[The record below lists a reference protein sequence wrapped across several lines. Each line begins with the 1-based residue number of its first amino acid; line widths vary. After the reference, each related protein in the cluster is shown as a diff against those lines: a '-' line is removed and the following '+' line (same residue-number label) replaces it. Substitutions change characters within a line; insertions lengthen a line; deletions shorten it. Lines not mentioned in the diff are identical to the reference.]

1 MAKTDK
7 FNEVDALLTALRARV
22 ESSANI
28 AATTPMQ
35 FGRLSESIRRRTGV
49 LLSPTTLKRMWG
61 YIDEPVTPRLSTLD
75 VLARFCGWHDY
86 KDFVAGNI
94 PEIES
99 GNISTRSIR
108 AGEDIL
114 TGGRVRLF
122 WPPARMCEIE
132 YEGDSGWVV
141 IDSEGTRLKPGDRFL
156 CPLIVSGEPLYI
168 DNLVK
173 DGNRGGIYVC
183 GRRSGITFEIPPSEE
198 E

>member
-1 MAKTDK
+1 MAKTNK
-7 FNEVDALLTALRARV
+7 LNEVDALLTALRARV

-75 VLARFCGWHDY
+75 VLARFCGWNDY

-122 WPPARMCEIE
+122 WAPARMCEIE

-156 CPLIVSGEPLYI
+156 CPLIISGEPLYI

-173 DGNRGGIYVC
+173 EGNRGGIYVC
-183 GRRSGITFEIPPSEE
+183 GRRAGITFEIPPSEE